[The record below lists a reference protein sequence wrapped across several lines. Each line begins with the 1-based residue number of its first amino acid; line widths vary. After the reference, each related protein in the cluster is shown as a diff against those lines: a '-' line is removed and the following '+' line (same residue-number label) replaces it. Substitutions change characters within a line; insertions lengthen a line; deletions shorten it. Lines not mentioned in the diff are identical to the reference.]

1 MRVQLD
7 RFEDEGFAVL
17 LTYPEGKRSFD
28 VPRESLPDGASPGD
42 VLTVRFERDHDESRR
57 MTLEN
62 RRLMDELLDR
72 GEA

>member
-17 LTYPEGKRSFD
+17 LTYPEGERSFD
-28 VPRESLPDGASPGD
+28 MPREALPEGASPGEIF
-42 VLTVRFERDHDESRR
+42 TVRFERDHDESRR
-57 MTLEN
+57 MKLEN
-62 RRLMDELLDR
+62 QRLMDELLDR

>member
-7 RFEDEGFAVL
+7 RFEDNDFAVL
-17 LTYPEGKRSFD
+17 LPYPDGKQSFD
-28 VPRESLPDGASPGD
+28 VPRQALPQDAAPGD
-42 VLTVRFERDHDESRR
+42 VFMVRFEHDREETSR
-57 MTLEN
+57 MEKEN